1 MNTQRLVAAAFAVF
15 SVAGIATPVS
25 AQELT
30 RAQVRQQ
37 LIDAQNRGLRFVTD
51 ASYPD
56 VSPLFAQ
63 QVERMPQHQVSTALG
78 SEPAA
83 TSDAGGPAAM
93 PSRQRAAA
101 CVGPVSFCMPYF
113 GS

>member
-37 LIDAQNRGLRFVTD
+37 LIDA
-51 ASYPD
+51 
-56 VSPLFAQ
+56 
-63 QVERMPQHQVSTALG
+63 
-78 SEPAA
+78 
-83 TSDAGGPAAM
+83 
-93 PSRQRAAA
+93 
-101 CVGPVSFCMPYF
+101 
-113 GS
+113 